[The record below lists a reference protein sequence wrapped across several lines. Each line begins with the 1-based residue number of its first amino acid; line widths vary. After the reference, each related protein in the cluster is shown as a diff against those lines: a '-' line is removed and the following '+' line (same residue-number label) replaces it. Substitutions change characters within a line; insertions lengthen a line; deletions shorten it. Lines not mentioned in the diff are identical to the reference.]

1 MEILIEAKK
10 LKALGFGKKPNE
22 EVLCAAI
29 KASGK
34 TPIISEIA
42 GDFTSKMRDNAK
54 LLFSVALDEERI
66 TSLLNNHTVDEV
78 ITIVLKKAR

>member
-1 MEILIEAKK
+1 M
-10 LKALGFGKKPNE
+10 GFGKKPNE

-29 KASGK
+29 EASGK
-34 TPIISEIA
+34 TPIISEID

-54 LLFSVALDEERI
+54 LLFSVALDEDRI

-78 ITIVLKKAR
+78 ITILLKMAK